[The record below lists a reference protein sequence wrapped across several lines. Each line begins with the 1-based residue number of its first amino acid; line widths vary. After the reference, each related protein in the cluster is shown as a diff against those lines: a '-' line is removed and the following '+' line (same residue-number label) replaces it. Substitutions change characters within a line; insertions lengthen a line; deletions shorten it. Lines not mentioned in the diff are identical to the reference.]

1 MIRTRTLL
9 AGGTLAL
16 AGASVYRTYRD
27 RTTERV
33 PYDVLDRF
41 GPVELRAYPPS
52 VLVETTAASDGEAFR
67 RLFGYLSG
75 ENRDAERVGTTAPAA
90 SDGTEIPMTAPVE
103 TGAADPDGDDRGAGA
118 SVPMT
123 APVETGAADPDGTDS
138 GVRMA
143 FYLPVEYDVHTA
155 PRPTDPAVELVAV
168 PARTLAALRFSWW
181 PTDRR
186 VRRYRRR
193 LLATL
198 REAGV
203 ETTGDP
209 FTLGYEGPGTLPFL
223 RRNEVVVAV
232 RTPE

>member
-1 MIRTRTLL
+1 MVRTRTFL
-9 AGGTLAL
+9 AAGALAL
-16 AGASVYRTYRD
+16 AGASAYRTYRD

-52 VLVETTAASDGEAFR
+52 VLVETTAASDGEAFC
-67 RLFGYLSG
+67 RLFGYIAG
-75 ENRDAERVGTTAPAA
+75 ENRDAERVGTVGPAE
-90 SDGTEIPMTAPVE
+90 SDGTEIPTTAPVE
-103 TGAADPDGDDRGAGA
+103 TGVADPER
-118 SVPMT
+118 
-123 APVETGAADPDGTDS
+123 TDS

-155 PRPTDPAVELVAV
+155 PRPTDPSVELVAV

-193 LLATL
+193 LLAAL
-198 REAGV
+198 RETGI
-203 ETTGDP
+203 EPTGDP

-223 RRNEVVVAV
+223 RRNEVVVEV
-232 RTPE
+232 SSPV